1 MNQKVGRTAISPQQ
15 AKFFAYELTRRFPSG
30 SPERFNATLLD
41 AQVDLNPHQVE
52 SALFAFRSPL
62 SKGAILADEV
72 GLGKTIEAGILLSQ
86 LSAEKRRKLLIICP
100 ANLRKQWS
108 QELSDKFF
116 LDSLILENK
125 NFKQFQKGSKKN
137 PFEQAKIVI
146 CSYQFATAKAD
157 LMQLISW
164 DLVIIDEAHRL
175 RNVYKP
181 KNKIGN
187 AIKEALSHSRKIL
200 LTATPL
206 QNSLLELYGL
216 VSIIDEH
223 TFGDIKSFRGQF
235 LKTVEGENYQ
245 DLRDRLKTVC
255 IRNLRRQVQEYI
267 RYTNR
272 IPLTIRFEPTDEEH
286 KLYGLVSD
294 YLQQELLYA
303 LPTSQRHL
311 MTLILRKLLAS
322 SSFAIAGTLTSL
334 IKKLNEVVADQERK
348 SVTDD
353 IADDF
358 ELADEYAEEY
368 DEEEMEEA
376 STLSPAEIEEIKQEI
391 TQLTGFKE
399 LAESIMYN
407 AKGEKL
413 LTALKQGFA
422 NLQPG
427 AAKKV
432 IIFTESTR
440 TQTYLFK
447 LLETDYQG
455 KVVLFN
461 GSNNDERSNKIYKSW
476 IEKHKGTDKVSGSPT
491 ADKRAA
497 IVDFFREEATVM
509 IATEAAAEGINL
521 QFCSMI
527 INYDLPWNP
536 QRIEQRIGRCHR
548 YGQKFDV
555 VVVNFLNVKNAADIR
570 VFQLLDEKFKLF
582 SGVFGASDDV
592 LGSIESGVD
601 FEKRIIEIYQKCRSE
616 EDIKNQFDVLQ
627 KELEEQIGQRMQ
639 NTRQQLLEN
648 FDDEVIEKLR
658 IRMTES
664 QEYINKFE
672 DLLWTI
678 TKHKIQ
684 GDAVFNDK
692 ALSFKLNKQP
702 FPDVKFP
709 LEMYKLGKN
718 VEDAHTY
725 RIGHPLAQ
733 HIIEDA
739 KSNVIDHAKLVFD
752 LTGYSGNISILND
765 LKNKE
770 GWISVTALRV
780 SSFEDSDYLI
790 CLGATTETDSLSAE
804 QVKRLLSLPV
814 KSENSEDDIEYELII
829 NKREKEAIHLQITSV
844 KERDNDYFKAETEKL
859 NKWADDRVNAAELA
873 IKETKRRIKEL
884 NREALKTTDA
894 QEQLKIQNELQDL
907 SKKQKKQ
914 RQEIFNVE
922 DEIAEMRDSMISNI
936 EKRMRQEL
944 KQERLFTIQWKLI

>member
-1 MNQKVGRTAISPQQ
+1 MANVQITPHQ
-15 AKFFAYELTRRFPSG
+15 AKYYAYELTRRFPSG

-116 LDSLILENK
+116 LDCIILENR
-125 NFKQFQKGSKKN
+125 NFKQFQKGNKGN
-137 PFEQAKIVI
+137 PFEQGKIVI

-157 LMQLISW
+157 LMQLVSW

-272 IPLTIRFEPTDEEH
+272 IPLTIKFEPTDEEH

-322 SSFAIAGTLTSL
+322 SSFAIAGTLASL
-334 IKKLNEVVADQERK
+334 INKLNEIVTDQERK

-368 DEEEMEEA
+368 EEDETEEVSNLTA
-376 STLSPAEIEEIKQEI
+376 AEIDEIKLEI
-391 TQLTGFKE
+391 VQLTGFKE

-427 AAKKV
+427 AAQKV

-476 IEKHKGTDKVSGSPT
+476 IATHKGSDKVSGSPS

-497 IVDFFREEATVM
+497 IVDFFRDEATVM

-616 EDIKNQFDVLQ
+616 EDIKNQFDLLQ

-678 TKHKIQ
+678 TRHKIQ
-684 GDAVFNDK
+684 GDADFNDK

-702 FPDVKFP
+702 FLDAKFP
-709 LEMYKLGKN
+709 LETYKLGKN
-718 VEDAHTY
+718 IEDAHTY

-733 HIIEDA
+733 HIIEEA
-739 KSNVIDHAKLVFD
+739 KSKVLDHAKLVFD
-752 LTGYSGNISILND
+752 LSGYRGNISILND

-790 CLGATTETDSLSAE
+790 CLGQTTKAETLSEE

-814 KSENSEDDIEYELII
+814 KSETQDDGTGNDQII
-829 NKREKEAIHLQITSV
+829 NQREEEAIHLQITSV

-894 QEQLKIQNELQDL
+894 QEQLKIQNELQEL
-907 SKKQKKQ
+907 SRKQKKQ

-922 DEIAEMRDSMISNI
+922 DEIAEMRDNMISSI
-936 EKRMRQEL
+936 EKRMKQEL
-944 KQERLFTIQWKLI
+944 RQERLFTINWEIV